1 MDRGSSYGP
10 IYASCMNAIQQ
21 ILSAASAFKF
31 FPDFSDKSDSLSLL
45 KGVYHSFAAKVHPDK
60 NKDPKAAEAF
70 QKLAEFYEI
79 ATNALQKGEW
89 APPKPKITV
98 KFGKTSVV
106 LTDKVI
112 KGDVCDCIV
121 TEGGQL
127 LKIPRNLKDN
137 DLVKREA
144 EVIKDCFDREPEN
157 SKRFLPELIQ
167 SARISTPGGERFCNL
182 FTHYTR
188 YGTERGY
195 SLVEV
200 HEKHKNLDLRNS
212 AWIFR
217 RILSSLITIHSC
229 GWVHCNLKPENYIIY
244 PETHFGMLTS
254 FTGAVKSGEKGVIA
268 PGDRS
273 FYSPDLVNKKPL
285 KEGADLYSAAKI
297 MRYLLGST
305 PITKRMNGIL
315 SACERPDNG
324 MKTEEIYDDFENAL
338 FLYFGERKWVELNM
352 N

>member
-1 MDRGSSYGP
+1 MDRRASIGP
-10 IYASCMNAIQQ
+10 IYAPCMNEIEK
-21 ILSAASAFKF
+21 ILSSPSAFQF
-31 FPDFSDKSDSLSLL
+31 FPDFSGKVDGLLSL

-60 NKDPKAAEAF
+60 NKDSKAAEAF
-70 QKLAEFYEI
+70 QKLVSFYEI
-79 ATNALQKGEW
+79 ATEALKRGEW
-89 APPKPKITV
+89 APPKQKVTV

-121 TEGGQL
+121 TEGGQF
-127 LKIPRNLKDN
+127 LKIPRNSRDN
-137 DLVKREA
+137 DLVKRES
-144 EVIKDCFDREPEN
+144 ELIRDCFSKEPEN

-182 FTHYTR
+182 FTYYTH

-195 SLVEV
+195 SLVEI
-200 HEKHKNLDLRNS
+200 HERYKHLDLRNA

-229 GWVHCNLKPENYIIY
+229 GWVHGNLKPENYIIY
-244 PETHFGMLTS
+244 PETHYGMLTS
-254 FTGAVKSGEKGVIA
+254 FTGAVKSGEKGIIA

-273 FYSPDLVNKKPL
+273 FYSPDLLNKKSL

-315 SACERPDNG
+315 SACERPENG
-324 MKTEEIYDDFENAL
+324 MKSEDIYDSFEDAL
-338 FLYFGERKWVELNM
+338 FRHFGERKWVELKM